1 MQYISE
7 KKKQRK
13 ITKLNTHFT
22 RDIVYILK
30 ITM

>member
-7 KKKQRK
+7 KKQRK
-13 ITKLNTHFT
+13 VTKLNSHFT

-30 ITM
+30 ITK